1 MVKNPAQFG
10 GLESLGISASVAKS
24 LLQGLSLTVML
35 IVLLIGIIML
45 IINIYKAFSEKN
57 KSKIWYYG
65 GIILGIV
72 ILGLGLGVGTKVL
85 SEIEKINIEE
95 LTDPGSIVS
104 FYMNGVP

>member
-1 MVKNPAQFG
+1 
-10 GLESLGISASVAKS
+10 
-24 LLQGLSLTVML
+24 
-35 IVLLIGIIML
+35 ML